1 MDLSLFASVLDRGS
15 SMHIESLG
23 DTQTP
28 RRTTAPSQ
36 YFCLRHADVGAHEP
50 GYGMELQ
57 MLYAAEHTA
66 KAGQGEQQTPLP
78 PVPASR
84 QPESQ
89 SPGVSTQYQYQ
100 PHNQGGPF
108 RYPDVRQNMLTIP
121 RRFER
126 QEALRQSACGFPWSA
141 NVKVDPPL
149 GHYLLETAERYNIKQ
164 VNTWWNQLPTLQYLM
179 ERMPDGFKTSITPA
193 QAMKLFTEPNDT
205 KRSWIDHCMYIM
217 AVSEATGG

>member
-66 KAGQGEQQTPLP
+66 KAGQCEQQTPLP

-121 RRFER
+121 RSTPR
-126 QEALRQSACGFPWSA
+126 SCTSGWS
-141 NVKVDPPL
+141 
-149 GHYLLETAERYNIKQ
+149 
-164 VNTWWNQLPTLQYLM
+164 
-179 ERMPDGFKTSITPA
+179 PA
-193 QAMKLFTEPNDT
+193 
-205 KRSWIDHCMYIM
+205 SW
-217 AVSEATGG
+217 TGADDSNGRRRPGSRRAGSRGRRT